1 MTMKL
6 EHELYTIIENA
17 ENSVRIRLRP
27 ESEIF
32 KAHFPDNPVTP
43 GVCQVGII
51 EELAGKICDFRLFLK
66 EVKLLKYT
74 DILRPSKEEVEI
86 RFDRLEVNEDGV
98 IAKGLVMSDGRVF
111 TKFSLIFGKEA

>member
-1 MTMKL
+1 ML
-6 EHELYTIIENA
+6 EYEIYTIVEKADKN
-17 ENSVRIRLRP
+17 VRIRLRP

-43 GVCQVGII
+43 GVCQVGIV
-51 EELAGKICDFRLFLK
+51 EELVEKICGFKLLLK

-74 DILRPSKEEVEI
+74 DILHPSKEEVEVY
-86 RFDRLEVNEDGV
+86 FDRLEEQEEGV

>member
-1 MTMKL
+1 ML
-6 EHELYTIIENA
+6 ENELYTVDWIDSNLL
-17 ENSVRIRLRP
+17 RIRLRP

-51 EELAGKICDFRLFLK
+51 EELVEKICGFKLFLK

-74 DILRPSKEEVEI
+74 DILRPSKEEVEV
-86 RFDRLEVNEDGV
+86 RFDKLEEEEDGV
-98 IAKGLVMSDGRVF
+98 MAKGMVMSEGSVF

>member
-1 MTMKL
+1 ML
-6 EHELYTIIENA
+6 EQDIYTIIETSD
-17 ENSVRIRLRP
+17 NSVRIRLRP

-32 KAHFPDNPVTP
+32 KAHFPDNSVTP
-43 GVCQVGII
+43 GVCQVGIV
-51 EELAGKICDFRLFLK
+51 EELAEKICGFKLFLK

-74 DILRPSKEEVEI
+74 DILHPSKEEVEV
-86 RFDRLEVNEDGV
+86 RFDRLEEQEEGV

>member
-1 MTMKL
+1 ML
-6 EHELYTIIENA
+6 ENELYTVDGIDSNLL
-17 ENSVRIRLRP
+17 RIRLRP

-51 EELAGKICDFRLFLK
+51 EELVEKICGFKLFLK

-74 DILRPSKEEVEI
+74 DILRPSKEEVEV
-86 RFDRLEVNEDGV
+86 RFDKLEEEEDGV
-98 IAKGLVMSDGRVF
+98 MAKGMVMSEGSVF

>member
-1 MTMKL
+1 MKL
-6 EHELYTIIENA
+6 EHELYTIVEKADKN
-17 ENSVRIRLRP
+17 VRIRLRP

-43 GVCQVGII
+43 GVCQVGIV
-51 EELAGKICDFRLFLK
+51 EELAEKICGFKLFLK

-74 DILRPSKEEVEI
+74 DILHPSKEEVEVH
-86 RFDRLEVNEDGV
+86 FDRLEEQEEGV